1 MAYAYEIVKNQIG
14 FDYANIDNP
23 DFLASLRYVRNENN
37 RLIYVVRFPNSPIK
51 YEDSLIL
58 VLQDG
63 KLRIHNNRQYTD
75 GETQVTQATVTDLV
89 QNFPY
94 IGVYDKFV
102 ASCFMACARE
112 FV

>member
-1 MAYAYEIVKNQIG
+1 MAYAYETIG

-23 DFLASLRYVRNENN
+23 KFLASLRYVRAENN
-37 RLIYVVRFPNSPIK
+37 RIIYVVRFPNAPE

-58 VLQDG
+58 VLQQDG
-63 KLRIHNNRQYTD
+63 KLRIHSNRQYTN
-75 GETQVTQATVTDLV
+75 GETQVSPATVTDLIE
-89 QNFPY
+89 NFPY
-94 IGVYDKFV
+94 MGTYDKFV